1 MGKETE
7 EKKTTSGLDMA
18 KPMTLP
24 CGLTIPNRLTKAAMA
39 EAWADRDRLP
49 SERML
54 DAYGV
59 WADGG
64 WGMVL
69 TGNVQVDVAYLGTPD
84 DTALNHLIPREQL
97 LDAWRRWA
105 QTAGGDNGNGNG
117 NDEVETATTTTTTTT
132 ATTTITIMQINHP
145 GRQSIIGAGT
155 RSLCAK
161 SIAPSAVPLLLGQGI
176 VPRAISA
183 LVFGTPRAMS
193 VDEIRHVVARFADSA
208 RLAAEAGFSGVQIH
222 GAHGYLV
229 AQFLSA
235 RSNLRTDQYGGSPRR
250 RARFLVEIIEAVR
263 EAVPKTGFAVGLKFN
278 SVDHQSPR
286 ELDECIEQLEDITAA
301 GIDFL
306 EISGGTYEDPTM
318 MANAPPKAAS
328 TVAREAFFLDFAKA
342 IRQRFRNV
350 PLMVTGGFRSR
361 QGMEAALRDDACDMI
376 GLGRPAVLN
385 PHLPVNTLLNPEVAD
400 ADANVYART
409 VPGSW
414 LLKQLGIKGIAG
426 GAETAWYQ
434 RQIHNMLS
442 GIL

>member
-1 MGKETE
+1 MVQDLSFKHRHHG
-7 EKKTTSGLDMA
+7 EKKSELEIS
-18 KPMTLP
+18 KPITLP
-24 CGLTIPNRLTKAAMA
+24 CGLTFPNRLAKAALA

-49 SERML
+49 SERLL
-54 DAYGV
+54 DTYGV

-69 TGNVQVDVAYLGTPD
+69 TGNVQVDVTYLGTPD
-84 DTALNHLIPREQL
+84 DTALNHLIPRERL
-97 LDAWRRWA
+97 LESWRRWA
-105 QTAGGDNGNGNG
+105 QVTGRNG
-117 NDEVETATTTTTTTT
+117 TP
-132 ATTTITIMQINHP
+132 TIMQINHP

-161 SIAPSAVPLLLGQGI
+161 SIAPSAVPLLLGEGI
-176 VPRAISA
+176 IPRAISA
-183 LVFGTPRAMS
+183 FVFGTPRAMT
-193 VDEIRHVVARFADSA
+193 VEEIQHVVSRFAESA
-208 RLAAEAGFSGVQIH
+208 RLASEAGFSGVQIH

-235 RSNLRTDQYGGSPRR
+235 KSNLRTDEYGGSPRR
-250 RARFLVEIIEAVR
+250 RARIVVEIIKAIR
-263 EAVPKTGFAVGLKFN
+263 EQVPKGFAVGLKFN
-278 SVDHQSPR
+278 SVDHQSPQ
-286 ELDECIEQLEDITAA
+286 ELEECIEQLEDITAA

-342 IRQRFRNV
+342 IRERFRSV
-350 PLMVTGGFRSR
+350 PLMVTGGFRTR
-361 QGMEAALRDDACDMI
+361 QGMEAALREDACDII
-376 GLGRPAVLN
+376 GLGRPSVLN
-385 PHLPVNTLLNPEVAD
+385 PHLPANTLFNAEVAD
-400 ADANVYART
+400 ADATVYARN

-414 LLKQLGIKGIAG
+414 LFKKLGIKGIAG

-442 GIL
+442 SNL